1 MTSKIQ
7 LQNKIQELEAEL
19 RSFKTELNNYQELT
33 LENAEP
39 GDVLNDGT
47 VVISKFNGLA
57 LLASPKETE
66 VTCTWSST
74 FPEVYQKLQEKGFNP
89 SQWFVPTIEQLKLAY
104 TVASQDFASYGYWS
118 STEVSSTNAC
128 LLYFI
133 DGNVNSGSKA
143 CTYCVRAFRCV
154 TY

>member
-19 RSFKTELNNYQELT
+19 QSFKTQLSNYQELT

-74 FPEVYQKLQEKGFNP
+74 FPEVFDKLQEKGFNP
-89 SQWFVPTIEQLKLAY
+89 SQWFIPTIEQLKLAY
-104 TVASQDFASYGYWS
+104 TVASQDFASYFYWF

-128 LLYFI
+128 NLHFNGGFI
-133 DGNVNSGSKA
+133 CSTSKT
-143 CTYCVRAFRCV
+143 CTGCVRAFRCV